1 MKVFEL
7 IDILNDVEDGDTEV
21 KIINSYGLKYSIS
34 DFKYIRS
41 SDSEELYLIED
52 TQNG

>member
-7 IDILNDVEDGDTEV
+7 IDILNDIDDSDIEI
-21 KIINSYGLKYSIS
+21 KIESSYGIKRPIE